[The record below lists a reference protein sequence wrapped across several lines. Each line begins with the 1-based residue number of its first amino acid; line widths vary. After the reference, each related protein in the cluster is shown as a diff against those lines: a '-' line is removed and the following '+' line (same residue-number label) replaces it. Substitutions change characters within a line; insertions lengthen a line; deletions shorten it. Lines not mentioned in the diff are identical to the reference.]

1 MSSQVEVNAPGT
13 EQATAKGVAATIT
26 VGPKDGFDG
35 ETKEQRQLNCLCIN
49 TIRTLSMDA
58 VQKANS
64 GHPGTPMALAP
75 LAFTL
80 WTRYLR
86 HNPKNPHWP
95 GRDRFILSNGHACML
110 LYSMLYLTGYDL
122 SLDDIKQFRQW
133 GSKTPGH
140 PEYGLVPGAEA
151 TTGPLGQGVSNS
163 VGMAIAQRWLAAQF
177 NKDGHD
183 VFDYRIYAFCGDGDL
198 MEGVSNEAASVAGHL
213 GLSNLT
219 WFYDN
224 NHITIEGSTSL
235 AFSDDVALRFE
246 GWHWNVLHVSDVNDL
261 NMVDVTIQAAQ
272 RETSRP
278 TLVIVDT
285 HIGYG
290 SPHRQDT
297 KEAHGEALGEEEVR
311 LTKIVYGWPPDAHF
325 LVPDEV
331 KAYIGKAVERGAE
344 WESDWTSRY
353 DAWAK
358 EFPDLAKTV
367 QQMLNQELP
376 DDWDKDIPVFAADA
390 KGLATRDSGAKVL
403 NAVAK
408 NVPWLLGGAA
418 DLDPSTKTK
427 LVGETS
433 FEKGNYAGRNFHF
446 GIREHA
452 MGSILNGIALSKLRP
467 FGSTFFVFSD
477 YMRPVLRLAAIMDQP
492 VIWIYTHDS
501 FCLGEDGP
509 THQPIEH
516 LMAVRAI
523 PRLLLIRPA
532 DANEVAEA
540 WRYIMPLKTKPVAL
554 VLTRQA
560 VPTFDRTKYASAA
573 GLGKGAYIMADSG
586 GTPDII
592 LIGTGSEVQLCVG
605 AYEKLTAG
613 GVKARVVSMPCW
625 ELFQAQPDEY
635 KRQVLP
641 PEVRARVAVEAG
653 TDLGW
658 KEFVGNDGYVVARTD
673 FGASA
678 PYKDLLKHFGFTVD
692 DVVAKAQDVMKK
704 IKR

>member
-1 MSSQVEVNAPGT
+1 MSSQVEVNAQ
-13 EQATAKGVAATIT
+13 EKDQATANSLAACIA
-26 VGPKDGFDG
+26 VSAKDGFDN
-35 ETKEQRQLNCLCIN
+35 ETVEQQQLNRLCIN
-49 TIRTLSMDA
+49 TVRTLSMDA

-151 TTGPLGQGVSNS
+151 TTGPLGQGVGNS

-183 VFDYRIYAFCGDGDL
+183 VFDYRVYAFCGDGDL

-213 GLSNLT
+213 GLSNLI

-261 NMVDVTIQAAQ
+261 NMIDVTIQAAQ

-290 SPHRQDT
+290 APHRQDT

-311 LTKIVYGWPPDAHF
+311 LTKMFYGWPPDAHF

-331 KAYIGKAVERGAE
+331 KAYMGKAVERGAQWE
-344 WESDWTSRY
+344 KDWESRY
-353 DAWAK
+353 AAWAK
-358 EFPDLAKTV
+358 AFPDLSKTC

-376 DDWDKDIPVFAADA
+376 DGWDKDIPSFPADA
-390 KGLATRDSGAKVL
+390 KGLATRDSGGKVL

-408 NVPWLLGGAA
+408 TVPWFLGGAA

-427 LVGETS
+427 IIGETS
-433 FEKGNYAGRNFHF
+433 FEKGSYGGRNFHF
-446 GIREHA
+446 GIREHT
-452 MGSILNGIALSKLRP
+452 MGSIVNGMALSKLRP
-467 FGSTFFVFSD
+467 FGATFFVFSD
-477 YMRPVLRLAAIMDQP
+477 YMRPVLRLAAMMDQP
-492 VIWIYTHDS
+492 AIWIYTHDS

-532 DANEVAEA
+532 DANEAAEA
-540 WRYIMPLKTKPVAL
+540 WRYIMPLKTRPVAL

-560 VPTFDRTKYASAA
+560 VPTFDRTKYAPAS
-573 GLGKGAYIMADSG
+573 GLAKGAYIMADSG

-605 AYEKLTAG
+605 AYEKLTAD

-625 ELFQAQPDEY
+625 RLFDEQPEAY

-658 KEFVGNDGYVVARTD
+658 KEYVGNDGYVVARTD

>member
-1 MSSQVEVNAPGT
+1 VDVTAPGK
-13 EQATAKGVAATIT
+13 EQATAKGLAASIT
-26 VGPKDGFDG
+26 AGLKDGFAD
-35 ETKEQRQLNCLCIN
+35 ETLEQRQLNRLCIN

-86 HNPKNPHWP
+86 HNPVNPHWP

-163 VGMAIAQRWLAAQF
+163 VGMAIAQRWLASQF

-183 VFDYRIYAFCGDGDL
+183 LFDYRVYAFCGDGDL
-198 MEGVSNEAASVAGHL
+198 MEGVSNEAASIAGHL
-213 GLSNLT
+213 GLSNLI

-235 AFSDDVALRFE
+235 AFSDDVALRFQA
-246 GWHWNVLHVSDVNDL
+246 WHWNVLHISDVNDL
-261 NMVDVTIQAAQ
+261 DMVDVTIQAAL
-272 RETSRP
+272 RESNRP
-278 TLVIVDT
+278 TLIVVDT

-290 SPHRQDT
+290 APHRQDT
-297 KEAHGEALGEEEVR
+297 KEAHGEALGVEEVR
-311 LTKIVYGWPPDAHF
+311 LTKIAYGWPPDAQF

-331 KAYIGKAVERGAE
+331 KAYMGKAVERGAQ
-344 WESDWTSRY
+344 WEKDWQGRY

-358 EFPDLAKTV
+358 EFPDLDKAC

-376 DDWDKDIPVFAADA
+376 DGWDKDIPSFPADA
-390 KGLATRDSGAKVL
+390 KGLATRDSSGKVL

-408 NVPWLLGGAA
+408 NVLWLLGGAA

-427 LVGETS
+427 LSDTTS
-433 FEKGNYAGRNFHF
+433 FEKGSYAGRNFHF

-452 MGSILNGIALSKLRP
+452 MGSILNGMALSRLRP
-467 FGSTFFVFSD
+467 FGATFFVFSD
-477 YMRPVLRLAAIMDQP
+477 YMRPVLRLAAMMDQP

-516 LMAVRAI
+516 LMSLRAI
-523 PRLLLIRPA
+523 PRLLLFRPA
-532 DANEVAEA
+532 DANEVAET
-540 WRYIMPLKTKPVAL
+540 WRYIMPLKTQPVAL

-573 GLGKGAYIMADSG
+573 GLAKGAYIMADSG

-592 LIGTGSEVQLCVG
+592 LMGTGSEVQLCVG
-605 AYEKLTAG
+605 AYEKLTAN

-625 ELFQAQPDEY
+625 RLFEEQPDEY

-653 TDLGW
+653 TDFGW
-658 KEFVGNDGYVVARTD
+658 KEYIGNDGYVIARTD
-673 FGASA
+673 FGESA

-692 DVVAKAQDVMKK
+692 DVVAKAQEVMKK
-704 IKR
+704 IKP

>member
-1 MSSQVEVNAPGT
+1 VSSQVEVTGQEK
-13 EQATAKGVAATIT
+13 EQVTAKGLAASIA
-26 VGPKDGFDG
+26 VGPQDGFDN
-35 ETKEQRQLNCLCIN
+35 ETLEQRQLNRLCID

-58 VQKANS
+58 VQQANS

-86 HNPKNPHWP
+86 HNPRNPHWP
-95 GRDRFILSNGHACML
+95 GRDRFVLSNGHACML

-163 VGMAIAQRWLAAQF
+163 VGMAIAQRWLASQF
-177 NKDGHD
+177 NKDGHNL
-183 VFDYRIYAFCGDGDL
+183 FDYRIYAFCGDGDL

-213 GLSNLT
+213 GLSNLI

-224 NHITIEGSTSL
+224 NHITIEGNTSL
-235 AFSDDVALRFE
+235 AFSDDVGTRFL
-246 GWHWNVLHVSDVNDL
+246 GWHWNVQHVSDVNDL
-261 NMVDVTIQAAQ
+261 PQVDRAIQTALK
-272 RETSRP
+272 ENDRP
-278 TLVIVDT
+278 SLIIVDS

-297 KEAHGEALGEEEVR
+297 KEAHGEPLGAEEVR
-311 LTKIVYGWPPDAHF
+311 LTKMFYGWPPDAQF
-325 LVPDEV
+325 LVPHDV
-331 KAYIGKAVERGAE
+331 KAYMGKALDRGAE
-344 WESDWTSRY
+344 WEKHWDGRY
-353 DAWAK
+353 AAWAK
-358 EFPDLAKTV
+358 EFPDLDKTC
-367 QQMLNQELP
+367 QEMLNQQLP
-376 DDWDKDIPVFAADA
+376 DGWDKDIPSFPPDT
-390 KGLATRDSGAKVL
+390 KGLATRDSGGKVL

-408 NVPWLLGGAA
+408 HVPWLLGGAA
-418 DLDPSTKTK
+418 DLDPSTKT
-427 LVGETS
+427 LLSDTVD
-433 FEKGNYAGRNFHF
+433 FEKHSYAGRNFHF

-452 MGSILNGIALSKLRP
+452 MGSILNGMSLSKLRP
-467 FGSTFFVFSD
+467 YGATFFVFSD
-477 YMRPVLRLAAIMDQP
+477 YMRPVLRLAAMMDQP

-516 LMAVRAI
+516 LMSLRAI

-540 WRYIMPLKTKPVAL
+540 WRYIMPLKTQPVAL

-573 GLGKGAYIMADSG
+573 GLARGAYIMADSG

-605 AYEKLTAG
+605 AFEKLAAD

-625 ELFQAQPDEY
+625 RLFEEQPDEY

-658 KEFVGNDGYVVARTD
+658 KEYIGNDGYVIARTD

-678 PYKDLLKHFGFTVD
+678 PYKELLRRFGFTVD
-692 DVVAKAQDVMKK
+692 DVVAKALDVMKETK
-704 IKR
+704 H

>member
-1 MSSQVEVNAPGT
+1 VSSQVEITAQ
-13 EQATAKGVAATIT
+13 EKERATAKGMAATIA
-26 VGPKDGFDG
+26 VGAKDGFAN
-35 ETKEQRQLNCLCIN
+35 ETLEQRQLNRLCIN

-80 WTRYLR
+80 WTRSLR

-163 VGMAIAQRWLAAQF
+163 VGMAIAQRWLASQF
-177 NKDGHD
+177 NKDGHNP
-183 VFDYRIYAFCGDGDL
+183 FDYRVYAFCGDGDL
-198 MEGVSNEAASVAGHL
+198 MEGVSNEAASIAGHL
-213 GLSNLT
+213 GLSNLI

-235 AFSDDVALRFE
+235 AFSDDVALRFQ
-246 GWHWNVLHVSDVNDL
+246 GWHWNVLHISDVNDL
-261 NMVDVTIQAAQ
+261 DMVDVTIQAAQ
-272 RETSRP
+272 REPARP
-278 TLVIVDT
+278 SLIVVDT

-290 SPHRQDT
+290 APHRQDT
-297 KEAHGEALGEEEVR
+297 KEAHGEALGVEEVR
-311 LTKIVYGWPPDAHF
+311 LTKIAYGWPPDAQF

-331 KAYIGKAVERGAE
+331 KTYMGKAVERGGQ
-344 WESDWTSRY
+344 WEKDWDVRY

-358 EFPDLAKTV
+358 AFPDLAKTC
-367 QQMLNQELP
+367 QQMLKQELP
-376 DDWDKDIPVFAADA
+376 VGWDKDIPSFPADA
-390 KGLATRDSGAKVL
+390 KGLATRDSGGKVL
-403 NAVAK
+403 NAIAK

-418 DLDPSTKTK
+418 DLDPSTKTQ
-427 LVGETS
+427 LSGTTS
-433 FEKGNYAGRNFHF
+433 FEKNSYGGRNFHF

-452 MGSILNGIALSKLRP
+452 MGSILNGMALSRLRP
-467 FGSTFFVFSD
+467 CGATFFVFSD
-477 YMRPVLRLAAIMDQP
+477 YMRPVLRLAAMMDQP

-516 LMAVRAI
+516 LMSLRAI

-532 DANEVAEA
+532 DANEVVEA
-540 WRYIMPLKTKPVAL
+540 WRYIMPLRTVPVAL

-560 VPTFDRTKYASAA
+560 VPTFDRTKYASAV
-573 GLGKGAYIMADSG
+573 GLAKGAYVMADSG

-592 LIGTGSEVQLCVG
+592 LMGTGSEVQLCVG
-605 AYEKLTAG
+605 AYEKLTAD

-625 ELFQAQPDEY
+625 RLFEEQPEEY
-635 KRQVLP
+635 KRQVFP

-658 KEFVGNDGYVVARTD
+658 KEYIGKDGYVIARTD

-678 PYKDLLKHFGFTVD
+678 PYNELLTHFGFTVD
-692 DVVAKAQDVMKK
+692 NLVAKARDVMKK
-704 IKR
+704 INP

>member
-1 MSSQVEVNAPGT
+1 VNTIPQDKKQAPAVPHQPGQESQTPQQKLEA
-13 EQATAKGVAATIT
+13 
-26 VGPKDGFDG
+26 
-35 ETKEQRQLNCLCIN
+35 LCIN

-58 VQKANS
+58 VQKAKS

-80 WTRYLR
+80 WDRYFR
-86 HNPKNPHWP
+86 FNPRNPHWP

-151 TTGPLGQGVSNS
+151 TTGPLGQGCGNS
-163 VGMAIAQRWLAAQF
+163 VGMAIAQRWLTSQF
-177 NKDGHD
+177 SKDGQNP
-183 VFDYRIYAFCGDGDL
+183 FDYRIYVICGDGCL

-213 GLSNLT
+213 GLSNLI

-246 GWHWNVLHVSDVNDL
+246 GWHWNVLRVSDVNDL
-261 NMVDVTIQAAQ
+261 DMLDVAIQAAQ
-272 RETSRP
+272 REVARP

-285 HIGYG
+285 HIGWG

-297 KEAHGEALGEEEVR
+297 KEAHGEALGEDEVR
-311 LTKIVYGWPPDAHF
+311 LTKLAYGWPPDEHF
-325 LVPDEV
+325 LVPEEV
-331 KAYIGKAVERGAE
+331 KAYMGEAVERGAQWEQE
-344 WESDWTSRY
+344 WNDRY
-353 DAWAK
+353 SAWSK
-358 EFPDLAKTV
+358 QFPDLAKTC

-376 DDWDKDIPVFAADA
+376 DGWAKDIPTFPPDA
-390 KGLATRDSGAKVL
+390 KGMATRESDSKVL

-418 DLDPSTKTK
+418 DLYPSTKT
-427 LVGETS
+427 LIDGATN
-433 FEKGNYAGRNFHF
+433 FEKGNYGGRNFHF
-446 GIREHA
+446 GIREHT
-452 MGSILNGIALSKLRP
+452 MGSIVNGMALSGLRP
-467 FGSTFFVFSD
+467 YGATFFIFSD
-477 YMRPVLRLAAIMDQP
+477 YMRPVLRLAALMDQP
-492 VIWIYTHDS
+492 VIFIYTHDS

-516 LMAVRAI
+516 LMSLRAI
-523 PRLLLIRPA
+523 PRLLLFRPA
-532 DANEVAEA
+532 DANEVAET
-540 WRYIMPLKTKPVAL
+540 WRYIMPLKKIPVAL
-554 VLTRQA
+554 ALTRQG

-573 GLGKGAYIMADSG
+573 GVAKGAYIMADSG

-592 LIGTGSEVQLCVG
+592 LMGTGSEVQLCIG
-605 AYEKLTAG
+605 AYEKLTAE

-625 ELFQAQPDEY
+625 RLFDEQPDEY
-635 KRQVLP
+635 KTRVFP
-641 PEVRARVAVEAG
+641 PEVRARLAVEAG
-653 TDLGW
+653 ASLGW
-658 KEFVGNDGYVVARTD
+658 SEYVGPHGYVVAHDD

-678 PYKDLLKHFGFTVD
+678 PLKDLLKHFGFTVD
-692 DVVAKAQDVMKK
+692 NVLAKAREVLTKVK
-704 IKR
+704 ALG